1 MTVNALTQEAR
12 HEQALQSY
20 LQESPQLAEE
30 IKDLSADDQKD
41 QIQWAFED
49 EAESQGLQPWE
60 LTLKYTST
68 PEEFEAARLV
78 LHKEAAEV
86 LGVEWQEYCEMNNL
100 VVLRQIQ
107 ASSSKLQVKAD
118 PLAAC
123 CLPLVTAPQ
132 RLKRIDRSIAF
143 TSLVSAPIEM

>member
-1 MTVNALTQEAR
+1 MVLKARQTGLHTVFCVREILDDPDPSSIPQIRENDMTVKELTQEAR
-12 HEQALQSY
+12 HEEALKKY
-20 LQESPQLAEE
+20 LLDSPQLAEE
-30 IKDLSADDQKD
+30 IKDLPADDQKD

-86 LGVEWQEYCEMNNL
+86 LGVEWEEYCEMNNL
-100 VVLRQIQ
+100 VV
-107 ASSSKLQVKAD
+107 
-118 PLAAC
+118 
-123 CLPLVTAPQ
+123 
-132 RLKRIDRSIAF
+132 
-143 TSLVSAPIEM
+143 